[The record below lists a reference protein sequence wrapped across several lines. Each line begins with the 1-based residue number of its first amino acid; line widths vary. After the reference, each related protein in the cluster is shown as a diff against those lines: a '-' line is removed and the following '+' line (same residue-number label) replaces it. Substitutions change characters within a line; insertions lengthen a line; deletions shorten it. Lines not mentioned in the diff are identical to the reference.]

1 MLLIRTFN
9 KREKYLCEYSELCA
23 KVSDNTFKFLNEL
36 SEKMLNSIKT
46 SSYAHAQFNIKD
58 YDSFR
63 LLQLYF
69 ILNGYNPTLNIF
81 EYPTVI
87 LELKQLPEIELSDN
101 KRKLQEK
108 FNPGE

>member
-1 MLLIRTFN
+1 MLLIRVFT

-23 KVSDNTFKFLNEL
+23 KISDNTFKFLNEL

-46 SSYAHAQFNIKD
+46 SSYAQVQFDIKD

-69 ILNGYNPTLNIF
+69 MLNGYNPILKIF

-87 LELKQLPEIELSDN
+87 LELKQLSEIELSSN
-101 KRKLQEK
+101 KKKLQEK